1 MYKTPL
7 QFPGGGLGSTFS
19 SKSKKE
25 KEKKKKA
32 KEEKQKEFKGV
43 RAGNLEKKANKILDN
58 AKEQNRILTPA
69 EQDKLKSLKSK
80 AMSAESRQEKRNE
93 RYANKEART
102 ELKRQSYINKMVRKG
117 IMTAE
122 QAEGRFNNIRG
133 ITLKSAEL
141 ADKYKA
147 PIPADTAS
155 DNADTASDNADTAAH
170 DSPPPNQ
177 VELAEM
183 NRVSEE
189 TRIGNNYIGNIGR
202 L

>member
-7 QFPGGGLGSTFS
+7 PFIGGGLGSAAS
-19 SKSKKE
+19 NKSKKE

-32 KEEKQKEFKGV
+32 KEEREKKQKEFKGV
-43 RAGNLEKKANKILDN
+43 RAGNLERKANEILDN
-58 AKEQNRILTPA
+58 AKDQNRILTPA
-69 EQDKLKSLKSK
+69 EQDKLKGLKSK

-93 RYANKEART
+93 RYADKEART

-141 ADKYKA
+141 GAEYANVQTLNPDA
-147 PIPADTAS
+147 AS
-155 DNADTASDNADTAAH
+155 DDANTKAMN
-170 DSPPPNQ
+170 SPPPTADEQ
-177 VELAEM
+177 AQM
-183 NRVSEE
+183 NRVSEK
-189 TRIGNNYIGNIGR
+189 TKIGNPYIGSIGR